1 MRKNILFFI
10 LAIALSL
17 ATAPYFGSWYDKF
30 SSQQESAFWGP
41 SINEVLYFIGF
52 FVAYVFFIPF
62 LFELFRV
69 EKRKKLITWF
79 LILPLILWLA
89 ADLYHIYIPAVV
101 GLAGFVLGR
110 LINFIIYKLK

>member
-17 ATAPYFGSWYDKF
+17 VTASYFGSWYDKLSPQYGGWLTDKTEAVSF
-30 SSQQESAFWGP
+30 A
-41 SINEVLYFIGF
+41 GF

-79 LILPLILWLA
+79 LVFPLILWLA

-110 LINFIIYKLK
+110 LINFIIYKFK